1 MARDHDKLT
10 ASFETENT
18 GGLLSGFLAE
28 EDVFDRRAL
37 WRLGSWGAASVGA
50 VVLAVYANQ
59 SSIAVHREQAAV
71 TLDLSRQAQQ
81 IQLVAKESKNEARQ
95 LASAIETLNGDRDR
109 LFSRVTGL
117 EQGLESVTGAIA
129 KQQTAAASPPA
140 APASAQAAM
149 TPEPPPAAQNPPSAP
164 ALSPVATIAPKGTE
178 KTPAPTVSA
187 VATAA
192 PKTADKPSSA
202 AAAPEPAPAT
212 VASIAPKPSAPPPP
226 TATPLIAPAPLAA
239 EKSMMAPPDA
249 AATKLTEPDKPEK
262 SEKSGKPDRPEKP
275 ARIFTAAPVPEV
287 PMPEVMAAAS
297 PADNAEPD
305 APTATAPKL
314 AVQRTE
320 FGVDVGGANSVGG
333 LRALWRGL
341 LKSRSN
347 AALTTLRPI
356 VVIKEGNNGLGMQ
369 LRLVA
374 GPLGDAAT
382 AAKICAGL
390 TENGRSC
397 ETAVFDGQ
405 RLAMTAD
412 EPVATDKPVGTRP
425 AIPRPSS
432 HRRGTSRR
440 AAVEE
445 PVKKPDPPPSALSSF
460 FRRSN

>member
-1 MARDHDKLT
+1 MARDRDKLT

-109 LFSRVTGL
+109 LFTRVTGL
-117 EQGLESVTGAIA
+117 EQGLESVTGTIA
-129 KQQTAAASPPA
+129 KQQAAAASPPA
-140 APASAQAAM
+140 APASVQTAM
-149 TPEPPPAAQNPPSAP
+149 TPEPPPATQNPPSVP
-164 ALSPVATIAPKGTE
+164 ALSPVATTAPKGTE
-178 KTPAPTVSA
+178 KAPAPTVSP

-202 AAAPEPAPAT
+202 GAAPEPAPAT
-212 VASIAPKPSAPPPP
+212 VASIAPKPSTPPPA
-226 TATPLIAPAPLAA
+226 TVTPLIAPAPLVA

-249 AATKLTEPDKPEK
+249 AATKLTEPEK
-262 SEKSGKPDRPEKP
+262 SEKSGKPDKPEKP
-275 ARIFTAAPVPEV
+275 AKIFTAA

-305 APTATAPKL
+305 APGATAPKL

-356 VVIKEGNNGLGMQ
+356 IVIKEGNNGLGMQ

-374 GPLGDAAT
+374 GPLGDAAA

-390 TENGRSC
+390 MESERSC

-412 EPVATDKPVGTRP
+412 EPPTTDKPVGTKP
-425 AIPRPSS
+425 ATLKPSS
-432 HRRGTSRR
+432 HGRGTSRR
-440 AAVEE
+440 VAVEE
-445 PVKKPDPPPSALSSF
+445 PAKKPDPPPSTLSSF

>member
-1 MARDHDKLT
+1 MAKDRDKLT

-71 TLDLSRQAQQ
+71 TLDLSRQAEQ

-109 LFSRVTGL
+109 LFTRVTGL
-117 EQGLESVTGAIA
+117 EQGLESVTGTIA
-129 KQQTAAASPPA
+129 KQQAAAASPPA
-140 APASAQAAM
+140 APASAQTAM
-149 TPEPPPAAQNPPSAP
+149 TPEPPAAQNPPSAP
-164 ALSPVATIAPKGTE
+164 ALSPVATTAPKGTE
-178 KTPAPTVSA
+178 KAPAPTVSP

-212 VASIAPKPSAPPPP
+212 VASIAPKPSTPPPA
-226 TATPLIAPAPLAA
+226 TVTPLIAPAPLVA

-262 SEKSGKPDRPEKP
+262 SEKSGKPDKPEKP
-275 ARIFTAAPVPEV
+275 AKIFTAAP
-287 PMPEVMAAAS
+287 MPEVVAAAS

-305 APTATAPKL
+305 APGATAPKL

-356 VVIKEGNNGLGMQ
+356 IVIKEGNNGLGMQ

-374 GPLGDAAT
+374 GPLGDAAA

-390 TENGRSC
+390 MESERSC

-412 EPVATDKPVGTRP
+412 EPPTTDKPVGTKP
-425 AIPRPSS
+425 ATLKPSS

-440 AAVEE
+440 VAVEE
-445 PVKKPDPPPSALSSF
+445 PAKKPDPPPSTLSSF

>member
-1 MARDHDKLT
+1 MARDRDKLT

-109 LFSRVTGL
+109 LFTRVTGL

-129 KQQTAAASPPA
+129 KQQAAAAAPPA
-140 APASAQAAM
+140 APASAQTAM
-149 TPEPPPAAQNPPSAP
+149 TPEPAPAAQNPPSAP
-164 ALSPVATIAPKGTE
+164 APSPVATIAPKGTE
-178 KTPAPTVSA
+178 KTPAPAASPVPTV
-187 VATAA
+187 A

-202 AAAPEPAPAT
+202 AASAEPAPAT
-212 VASIAPKPSAPPPP
+212 VASIAPKPSTPPPA
-226 TATPLIAPAPLAA
+226 TATPLVPPAPLVT

-249 AATKLTEPDKPEK
+249 AASKLTEPDKPEK

-275 ARIFTAAPVPEV
+275 AKIFTAA

-305 APTATAPKL
+305 AAAATAPKL

-320 FGVDVGGANSVGG
+320 FGVDVGGANSVSG

-356 VVIKEGNNGLGMQ
+356 IVIKEGNNGLGMQ

-374 GPLGDAAT
+374 GPLGDAAA

-390 TENGRSC
+390 MENERSC

-412 EPVATDKPVGTRP
+412 EPPTTDKPVGTKP
-425 AIPRPSS
+425 AIAKPSS
-432 HRRGTSRR
+432 HRRGSSRR
-440 AAVEE
+440 LAVEE
-445 PVKKPDPPPSALSSF
+445 PAKKPDPPPPSTLSSF